1 MITNNSDSILNKNR
15 INTEINKSNLIPNII
30 KELDKIKIL
39 YQLDNI
45 NTIKELKDQF
55 NKFQFFGIIDFFY
68 IAILYDIEQDIFL
81 SKLIKD
87 ERAIEIN
94 NEKEILIGNTR
105 CLIAKSNIICKYL
118 MNQLDK
124 ETLCTKLI
132 VDVKKIIN
140 NYLNKNV
147 DTILNIENFTV
158 NNFHIVILFYS
169 EAVILKYINKFFN
182 ELINSYNYD
191 LLHKIYFCNFKNSEL
206 NSTAKTL
213 FLLHTIW
220 FYGGDVDKY
229 IFEYIKL
236 VSQNINIHFKNFLS
250 LISSENWYIN
260 HRKYI
265 HIKKMYKEI
274 FNLAIDNNLIDF
286 NNLNLHNNEIM
297 QKIFRKDL
305 NILLFNEL
313 GFLNHKKDLIED
325 INYITERNYKYDYKN
340 ITNMDTVIINLPFQF
355 KNKIDSEFYIF
366 NNKMFNDKIN
376 NFISQIKF
384 SYSRYNKIYI
394 NIFYYLSEGKEIEKL
409 NYIIELFFKKEN
421 LVLLLNDE
429 DIDVD
434 ELLNKIEVLTYEDYQ
449 NLLKNNKILNLER
462 IK

>member
-1 MITNNSDSILNKNR
+1 MIINNSDSILNQNR
-15 INTEINKSNLIPNII
+15 INTEINKSDLIPNII
-30 KELDKIKIL
+30 KELDKIKTL

-55 NKFQFFGIIDFFY
+55 NKFQFFGIIDFFN

-87 ERAIEIN
+87 ERTIEIN
-94 NEKEILIGNTR
+94 NEKEILIGNIR
-105 CLIAKSNIICKYL
+105 YLIAKSNIICKYL

-124 ETLCTKLI
+124 ETLHTKLI
-132 VDVKKIIN
+132 LDVKKIIN
-140 NYLNKNV
+140 NYIHKNADAV
-147 DTILNIENFTV
+147 LNIENFTV
-158 NNFHIVILFYS
+158 NNFDNLILFYS
-169 EAVILKYINKFFN
+169 EDVILKYINKFFN

-191 LLHKIYFCNFKNSEL
+191 LLHKIYFCNFKNCEL

-229 IFEYIKL
+229 IIEYIKL
-236 VSQNINIHFKNFLS
+236 VSQNINIHFKKFLI
-250 LISSENWYIN
+250 LISNENWYIN
-260 HRKYI
+260 HRKYV

-274 FNLAIDNNLIDF
+274 FDLAIDNNLIDF

-325 INYITERNYKYDYKN
+325 INYITEKNYKYDYKN
-340 ITNMDTVIINLPFQF
+340 IKNIDTVIINLPFQF
-355 KNKIDSEFYIF
+355 KNKIDFEFYIF
-366 NNKMFNDKIN
+366 NNKMFNEQIN

-384 SYSRYNKIYI
+384 SYSRYNKVYI
-394 NIFYYLSEGKEIEKL
+394 NIFYFLNKSKEIEKL
-409 NYIIELFFKKEN
+409 NYIIELFLKKEN
-421 LVLLLNDE
+421 LVLLLNDK

-434 ELLNKIEVLTYEDYQ
+434 ELLSKIEVLKYEDYQ
-449 NLLKNNKILNLER
+449 KILKNNKIINLEG

>member
-1 MITNNSDSILNKNR
+1 M
-15 INTEINKSNLIPNII
+15 
-30 KELDKIKIL
+30 
-39 YQLDNI
+39 
-45 NTIKELKDQF
+45 
-55 NKFQFFGIIDFFY
+55 
-68 IAILYDIEQDIFL
+68 
-81 SKLIKD
+81 
-87 ERAIEIN
+87 
-94 NEKEILIGNTR
+94 IGNTR
-105 CLIAKSNIICKYL
+105 YLIAKSNIICKYL

-124 ETLCTKLI
+124 ETLYTKLI

-313 GFLNHKKDLIED
+313 GFFNHKKDLIED

-355 KNKIDSEFYIF
+355 KNKIDFEFYIF

-394 NIFYYLSEGKEIEKL
+394 NIFYYLNESKEIEQL

-434 ELLNKIEVLTYEDYQ
+434 ELLNKIEVLKYEDYQ